1 MSKIV
6 YDLYGATRK
15 GQETGTLIRED
26 MTSEEAKKYKRK
38 MKKWLAKKFVGT
50 WLYGRKVLSND

>member
-6 YDLYGATRK
+6 YDLYGATKR
-15 GQETGTLIRED
+15 GQENGELIREG

-38 MKKWLAKKFVGT
+38 MKKWLERKFVGT
-50 WLYGRKVLSND
+50 WLYGRKVPD